1 MNQILVTQN
10 DNKKEKKVRNT
21 MNTTNQ
27 TTDISKILKV
37 FAILI
42 LVFGLALSGSGVYA
56 VIQNIEDKKNSV
68 VPEVDTIQRNG
79 NVVTVLI
86 KCNTGIRTISY
97 SWNDSPERVI
107 QGKNQIELEQDITVP
122 SGNNELYISVIDSK
136 GKQSKFVKKFEQA
149 TEDITEPVI
158 EFEVVNTDIKIIVT
172 DDTALDYIIYKY
184 GDEQEVKVNAEQEGQ
199 TTIEATVPVYQGQN
213 KLIVEAFDKAQN
225 VATKEQDI
233 KGAKRPTIEVSVDK
247 NDNSYI
253 IIKASDEEGLRM
265 VSYYINGQE
274 YKTDP
279 NTSLNSKTFEWRQK
293 VEPGENNIIIHAY
306 NINELMTEVT
316 AIYDYE

>member
-199 TTIEATVPVYQGQN
+199 TTIEATVSVSQGQN